1 MNQYRN
7 IILNRLLDK
16 HQGGERGFEEGKSR
30 TKIRINVQKD
40 SCLDDYRCEDSYL
53 YRPDIEEAAKR
64 LEREGM
70 VLLEWDKKTELL
82 KGIILTDSPDR
93 IDEAYQKTGHV
104 RKKSRL
110 NEETDFLLGEIKKTK
125 QNTVKWNYIH
135 FLMQLLSEHKSHLT
149 WYKNID
155 DLKEQLQ
162 WISGIETNEEE
173 ILLRNF
179 SVRNFNDS
187 KVIERNSSKILSIFA
202 EFSTKKYES
211 IEEIYADYSI
221 LKNPAYVYLK
231 QGLEFRIRN
240 QVINLDDYG
249 EDFALS
255 DEAIE
260 NMTILKTEKKKVITI
275 ENLTTF
281 HYFRNADAIIIYL
294 AGYHSLAKREL
305 LNKIYHF
312 NPNLS
317 FYHIGDIDWG
327 GFRIFLDLKEKTK
340 IPFSPMMM
348 GIEELEQ
355 HKKEWKKLSEND
367 RHKLN
372 MLLSNTEAELF
383 KDVIKYMLKNNCKL
397 EQEALDF

>member
-1 MNQYRN
+1 MNRYRN

-16 HQGGERGFEEGKSR
+16 HQGGERGFEERKNR
-30 TKIRINVQKD
+30 AKIRINVEKD

-53 YRPDIEEAAKR
+53 YRPDIEEAAKK

-70 VLLEWDKKTELL
+70 VILEWDRKTKLL
-82 KGIILTDSPDR
+82 KGIVLADSPEK
-93 IDEAYQKTGHV
+93 IDEAYQETGHV
-104 RKKSRL
+104 RKKSKL
-110 NEETDFLLGEIKKTK
+110 NEETVFLSREIEKTK
-125 QNTVKWNYIH
+125 KDSVKWNYIH
-135 FLMQLLSEHKSHLT
+135 FLLQLLSEHKSHLT
-149 WYKNID
+149 WYKSID
-155 DLKEQLQ
+155 DLREQLQ

-211 IEEIYADYSI
+211 IDEIYADYSI
-221 LKNPAYVYLK
+221 LKNPTYVYLK
-231 QGLEFRIRN
+231 QGLEFRIKN

-260 NMTILKTEKKKVITI
+260 NMEILKTEKKKVITI

-281 HYFRNADAIIIYL
+281 HYFKDVDAIIIYL
-294 AGYHSLAKREL
+294 AGYHSSAKRKL
-305 LNKIYHF
+305 LKKIYHF
-312 NPNLS
+312 NPELS

-340 IPFSPMMM
+340 ILFFPMMM

-367 RHKLN
+367 RHKLSL
-372 MLLSNTEAELF
+372 LLSTAKADPF
-383 KDVIKYMLKNNCKL
+383 SDVIKYMLENNCKL